1 MWVAD
6 ALRNGTPA
14 PQTRT
19 PTRSTGRGVL
29 VECNADTCLVL
40 TAAHVVANSTFI
52 QVQLAGQPEKQT
64 AHVVAVAHETDL
76 ATVAVPAAFFAGVAP
91 LPLAPAD
98 ALPALRDKVFVLGYP
113 VGGDDLS
120 ITEGVVSRIEV
131 QSYSHSHARALAV
144 TVDAAV
150 NSGNSG
156 GPVVSEATGEVVGIA
171 FQGYAGS
178 DVEGQGHMVPPPL
191 VGRFLAAA
199 RAGRPTGLPS
209 LGVYLQLLQS
219 PALRRQLR
227 MADAMTGVLVTWVE
241 HGSCCEGVLR
251 IGDVLMDVAG
261 VRVANDGT
269 CPLLGRRLALA
280 AVLHGW
286 VYGDTLQLRILR
298 DGEPM
303 TLPVTLKPSGGLV
316 PRGQYDVKPPYYIF
330 AGLLFQPL
338 SLEYLSTWSDVKDA
352 PPHLLQL
359 YYDGVR
365 TAERTEVVL
374 LTQVLADEANV
385 GFSGDTNGMDVVTH
399 LNGTRVRDMRTFV
412 AAVQAA
418 LASGTEF
425 VELATARGDLT
436 QRVVVA
442 VAGVAA
448 ADARVAERY
457 HVPAF
462 CSPHFID
469 LLPGGDKGASKAN
482 GGGKAATAAKKAA
495 APAKKPAA
503 PRKLAAA
510 AKAAKAPKAPKAAP

>member
-1 MWVAD
+1 
-6 ALRNGTPA
+6 
-14 PQTRT
+14 
-19 PTRSTGRGVL
+19 
-29 VECNADTCLVL
+29 
-40 TAAHVVANSTFI
+40 
-52 QVQLAGQPEKQT
+52 
-64 AHVVAVAHETDL
+64 
-76 ATVAVPAAFFAGVAP
+76 
-91 LPLAPAD
+91 
-98 ALPALRDKVFVLGYP
+98 
-113 VGGDDLS
+113 LS

-178 DVEGQGHMVPPPL
+178 DVEGQGHLVPPPL
-191 VGRFLAAA
+191 IGRFLAAA
-199 RAGRPTGLPS
+199 RAGKPTGLPS

-227 MADAMTGVLVTWVE
+227 MGADDTGVLVTWVE
-241 HGSCCEGVLR
+241 HGSCCEDALR
-251 IGDVLMDVAG
+251 IGDVLMEVAG

-280 AVLHGW
+280 AVLHSW

-298 DGEPM
+298 DGTPM

-316 PRGQYDVKPPYYIF
+316 PRGQYDVTPPYFIF

-359 YYDGVR
+359 VRQSLGFCVAAHVVALTRCAIHVAIPIPQQYYDGVR
-365 TAERTEVVL
+365 TQERTEVVL

-399 LNGTRVRDMRTFV
+399 LNGQRVRDMRAFV
-412 AAVQAA
+412 TAVQAV
-418 LASGTEF
+418 LASGAEF

-442 VAGVAA
+442 AAGVAA
-448 ADARVAERY
+448 ADTRVAQRY
-457 HVPAF
+457 HVPAL
-462 CSPHFID
+462 CSPHFVD
-469 LLPGGDKGASKAN
+469 LLPAGAA
-482 GGGKAATAAKKAA
+482 
-495 APAKKPAA
+495 
-503 PRKLAAA
+503 AAA
-510 AKAAKAPKAPKAAP
+510 AKGNGKVAAPKPAAKAKATKAPAKAAK